1 MARNGLRDSVSEE
14 RSPANITKSKSFTDT
29 MPDHVRQPTT
39 RLQNPWRCSFLTLAT
54 SISAIVLL
62 LTIVNS
68 FLHMQQ
74 DPKGCAMSYMM
85 PMFARFSD
93 FDTEHTRFASKYS
106 LYMYR
111 EGGVDEDTRVK
122 GIPVLFIPGNAGS
135 YKQIRPIAAEAAR
148 YFHDVLRM
156 DANAIADGK
165 RPLDVFTVDFNEE
178 LVAFHGQTL
187 LDQAEYLNEAVAYIL
202 ALYHNP
208 QRSDRESGLPSPKS
222 VIIIGHSMGG
232 AVARAMPSMPN
243 YQENTINTI
252 LTLSAPHARPP
263 ISFDP
268 AMVSAYNRINA
279 FWRNSFLSKSRRNSL
294 DDVTLVSVAGGG
306 LDTMIPSEYT
316 SLTSLVPD
324 THGFTVFTSSI
335 PNVWTAADH
344 LAIMWCDQV
353 RKALVRAIF
362 DVIDARRPTQTRA
375 RPERIQALRKR
386 LLTGMEPVV
395 AKTAIHLAPSM
406 QLTLEHDHATVLAEG
421 ERLVIRPLS
430 DSGNHRAHVM
440 PIPHVQ
446 SLGQGAKFTLLTDQV
461 LATAEGESALSLF
474 LCNPSSAHGLGSA
487 GPSHTSEPGAYFD
500 RSDKLACTNIASDIS
515 LLPAS
520 RGDSHNSFDQ
530 SQPFSYIQYDLA
542 EISGYHYVTVVETP
556 SESGNGWLFA
566 EFSNE
571 SNSSVLINQG
581 HHELLLRG
589 LEVELPSNRPLMT
602 EIKIPEIHSTL
613 FAYRMTL
620 DRRMCDQSVE
630 SFAPLVRQYI
640 AEPYESKYFVNTKGG
655 NINVHGL
662 SPYMPPPLQGGGAT
676 EGLSLQLWT
685 DPACNSTVTVTLKVD
700 VLGSAGKL
708 VMRYRTIFAAFPLL
722 VIALVLRKQFSV
734 YDSTG
739 VFMSFTQSMDQ
750 CIRTSLPAIFIA
762 LTFFGVAVS
771 KSSRSVWSRQLFGGL
786 EDGNELNPDFT
797 INDLMLG
804 TPDPFFWFLVPLFAI
819 ISVGICIAANY
830 LILLVI
836 HILVFIITRARNLIR
851 MAASTTV

>member
-1 MARNGLRDSVSEE
+1 
-14 RSPANITKSKSFTDT
+14 
-29 MPDHVRQPTT
+29 
-39 RLQNPWRCSFLTLAT
+39 LTLAT

-68 FLHMQQ
+68 FLHLQQ

-135 YKQIRPIAAEAAR
+135 YKQIRPIAAEAAH
-148 YFHDVLRM
+148 YFQDVLRL
-156 DANAIADGK
+156 DANAVADGK

-208 QRSDRESGLPSPKS
+208 QRSDRETGLPNPKS

-252 LTLSAPHARPP
+252 LTLAAPHARPP
-263 ISFDP
+263 VSFDP
-268 AMVSAYNRINA
+268 AMVAAYKKINA
-279 FWRNSFLSKSRRNSL
+279 FWRDSFLSHSHRNPL
-294 DDVTLVSVAGGG
+294 DEMSLVSVAGGG
-306 LDTMIPSEYT
+306 LDTMIPSEYA

-353 RKALVRAIF
+353 RKALVKAIF
-362 DVIDARRPTQTRA
+362 DVIDARRPTQTKSRA
-375 RPERIQALRKR
+375 ERMQALRKR
-386 LLTGMEPVV
+386 LLTGMEPIV
-395 AKTAIHLAPSM
+395 AKKAVHLIPSM
-406 QLTLEHDHATVLAEG
+406 QLTLEHDRASILSEG
-421 ERLVIRPLS
+421 ERLMISPLS
-430 DSGNHRAHVM
+430 GSQRAHVM
-440 PIPHVQ
+440 PIPSMQ
-446 SLGQGAKFTLLTDQV
+446 SSEKGAKFTLLTDQA
-461 LATAEGESALSLF
+461 LDSNDGENTLSVF
-474 LCNPSSAHGLGSA
+474 LCNPSSHGFGQDGSTHTFELGA
-487 GPSHTSEPGAYFD
+487 LFHNAK
-500 RSDKLACTNIASDIS
+500 KLACTNIASDVS

-520 RGDSHNSFDQ
+520 RSDSQNAFDQ
-530 SQPFSYIQYDLA
+530 TQPFSYVQYDLA
-542 EISGYHYVTVVETP
+542 TISAYKFIAVVETP
-556 SESGNGWLFA
+556 TDSSNGWLFA

-571 SNSSVLINQG
+571 INSSVLVNQG
-581 HHELLLRG
+581 HHELLLSG
-589 LEVELPSNRPLMT
+589 LAVELPAIRPLMT

-613 FAYRMTL
+613 FAYRMAV

-630 SFAPLVRQYI
+630 NFTPLVRQYI
-640 AEPYESKYFVNTKGG
+640 ARPYESKYFVNTQGG

-662 SPYMPPPLQGGGAT
+662 SPYMPPPLHGGGAT

-685 DPACNSTVTVTLKVD
+685 DPTCNSTVTITLKVD

-708 VMRYRTIFAAFPLL
+708 VMRYRTIFAAFPML

-734 YDSTG
+734 YDATG

-750 CIRTSLPAIFIA
+750 CIRTSLPAIFMA
-762 LTFFGVAVS
+762 LTFFGIAMS
-771 KSSRSVWSRQLFGGL
+771 KSSQSVWPRQWLGASANDFG
-786 EDGNELNPDFT
+786 PDFT
-797 INDLMLG
+797 VNDLMLG

-830 LILLVI
+830 VILLI
-836 HILVFIITRARNLIR
+836 THTLVFVFTRARNLMR
-851 MAASTTV
+851 GAASTTV

>member
-1 MARNGLRDSVSEE
+1 
-14 RSPANITKSKSFTDT
+14 
-29 MPDHVRQPTT
+29 
-39 RLQNPWRCSFLTLAT
+39 LTLAT

-62 LTIVNS
+62 LTIANS
-68 FLHMQQ
+68 FLHLQQ
-74 DPKGCAMSYMM
+74 DPKGCAMSYMV

-135 YKQIRPIAAEAAR
+135 YKQIRPIAAEAAH
-148 YFHDVLRM
+148 YFQDVLRP
-156 DANAIADGK
+156 DANAVADGK

-208 QRSDRESGLPSPKS
+208 QRSERESGLPKPKS

-252 LTLSAPHARPP
+252 LTLAAPHARPP

-268 AMVSAYNRINA
+268 AMVAAYKKINT
-279 FWRNSFLSKSRRNSL
+279 FWRDSFLSQSHKNPL
-294 DDVTLVSVAGGG
+294 DEMSLVSVAGGG
-306 LDTMIPSEYT
+306 LDTMIPSEYA
-316 SLTSLVPD
+316 SLTSIVPD

-353 RKALVRAIF
+353 RKALVKAIF
-362 DVIDARRPTQTRA
+362 DVIDARRPTQTKSRA
-375 RPERIQALRKR
+375 ERMRALRRR
-386 LLTGMEPVV
+386 LLTGMEPIV
-395 AKTAIHLAPSM
+395 AKTAVHLVPSM
-406 QLTLEHDHATVLAEG
+406 QLTLEHDRASMLAEG
-421 ERLVIRPLS
+421 ERLVISPLS
-430 DSGNHRAHVM
+430 DSQRAHIM
-440 PIPHVQ
+440 PIPTMQ
-446 SLGQGAKFTLLTDQV
+446 SSEEGTKFTLLTDQA
-461 LATAEGESALSLF
+461 LDPSDGESTLSVF
-474 LCNPSSAHGLGSA
+474 LCNPSTHGYGSDSSTHGFELGA
-487 GPSHTSEPGAYFD
+487 LFHNAK
-500 RSDKLACTNIASDIS
+500 KLACTNTASDVS

-520 RGDSHNSFDQ
+520 RSDSQNAFDQ
-530 SQPFSYIQYDLA
+530 ARPFSYIQYDLA
-542 EISGYHYVTVVETP
+542 TISAYKFVAVVETP
-556 SESGNGWLFA
+556 IDSNKGWLFA
-566 EFSNE
+566 EFSNL
-571 SNSSVLINQG
+571 SNSTILINQG
-581 HHELLLRG
+581 HHELLLSG
-589 LEVELPSNRPLMT
+589 LAVEMPASRPLMT
-602 EIKIPEIHSTL
+602 EIKIPEVHSTL
-613 FAYRMTL
+613 FAYRMTV

-640 AEPYESKYFVNTKGG
+640 ARPYESKYFVNTQGG

-685 DPACNSTVTVTLKVD
+685 DPICNSTVTITLKVD

-722 VIALVLRKQFSV
+722 VIALVLRKQFGV

-750 CIRTSLPAIFIA
+750 CIRTSLPAIFMA
-762 LTFFGVAVS
+762 LTFFGIAMS
-771 KSSRSVWSRQLFGGL
+771 KSSRSVWPRQWLGGAV
-786 EDGNELNPDFT
+786 DTNDFSPDFT
-797 INDLMLG
+797 VNDLMLG

-830 LILLVI
+830 LILLI
-836 HILVFIITRARNLIR
+836 THSLVFVFTRLRNLVR
-851 MAASTTV
+851 RAGSTTM